1 MPSNFLDNLLQ
12 KYIKTESLRLHFK
25 QLFFFGIGAFSSFV
39 INFGLTFLLV
49 DFFDFEKIFAIAITS
64 FCFYTYAFVFNSLI
78 TFKKNIS
85 SIRILKYLF
94 VLGTAYGINL
104 FLSYILIDKLDLYYL
119 LAMFISMSLVMILKY
134 LIYHYWVF
142 AHEKGDKKMQN
153 SKSKKQKEE
162 SEKELLQSRL
172 SLSPV
177 ENSPIAVSKK
187 SNLSS
192 SETESQIKIQPEI
205 ILEIESL
212 NDRGFGIGK
221 IGGKKWQILN
231 SLPGEKVKLAEYK
244 KGRKPRGIAG
254 EILKASEFRV
264 KAKDEA
270 FLSTSPW
277 QILNLS
283 EENRIKKQKIK
294 KYFQEMA
301 DFELPNFDIFSPIFE
316 DSYNYRNKVEFSF
329 YGFDETEELSL
340 AFFKR
345 GSSRGKIP
353 VKSTS
358 LIHEKMNIAASKIV
372 QFLNQKKVVA
382 RDLKTLILRYSNY
395 EQKVI
400 ASLFLKE
407 KALIFSQ
414 NEVENLLD
422 RDLKGLAVIY
432 SDPRSPASVVT
443 KIQNFAG
450 ELFLTEKVADKLLN
464 YNLFQFFQVNIKA
477 FEEVILDLKKYLE
490 LTLPFK
496 GGEGIFP
503 KTLPLLDMYAGVGTI
518 GICLSDY
525 FKQITAVELSPE
537 SQFLAT
543 QNAIQNGLLNFLDTS
558 LKEKYLQNFKKSKG
572 LNLAQ
577 NLDLDLTEIKKLKE
591 FSKFSFKEASSES
604 SLEFIKE
611 NQILILDPPRSG
623 LHSDLIQKILE
634 KKPKTIFYLSCN
646 PQTQA
651 RDFKELKENYQIDFY
666 KVYNFYPHTPHSE
679 SLMILRVV

>member
-1 MPSNFLDNLLQ
+1 MSSNFLDNFLQ
-12 KYIKTESLRLHFK
+12 KYIKSESLRLHFK

-49 DFFDFEKIFAIAITS
+49 DFFDFKKIFAIAITS

-119 LAMFISMSLVMILKY
+119 FAMFISMSLVMILKY

-162 SEKELLQSRL
+162 SEKELLQSD
-172 SLSPV
+172 SPLGGLV
-177 ENSPIAVSKK
+177 GGQ
-187 SNLSS
+187 SS
-192 SETESQIKIQPEI
+192 AGASQTKIPPEI

-221 IGGKKWQILN
+221 IGVKKWQILN

-294 KYFQEMA
+294 KYFHEMA
-301 DFELPNFDIFSPIFE
+301 DFELPDFDIFSPIFE
-316 DSYNYRNKVEFSF
+316 NSYNYRNKVEFSF

-353 VKSTS
+353 VKNTS
-358 LIHEKMNIAASKIV
+358 LIHEKMNIVASKIV

-382 RDLKTLILRYSNY
+382 RDLKTLILRYSDY

-407 KALIFSQ
+407 KTLIFSQ

-432 SDPRSPASVVT
+432 SDPRSPASIVT

-537 SQFLAT
+537 SEFLAT
-543 QNAIQNGLLNFLDTS
+543 QNAIQNGLLNFLDTN
-558 LKEKYLQNFKKSKG
+558 LKEKYLQNFEKSKG
-572 LNLAQ
+572 LNLAK

-591 FSKFSFKEASSES
+591 FSKFNFKEASSES

-611 NQILILDPPRSG
+611 NQSLILDPPRTG
-623 LHSDLIQKILE
+623 LHPDLIQKILE
-634 KKPKTIFYLSCN
+634 QKPKTIFYLSCN

-651 RDFKELKENYQIDFY
+651 RDFKELKEKYQIDFY